1 MVSRDREALKK
12 MPIENVFLI
21 YQQAGTAG
29 IQNGALETTL
39 RTGDFVLVDSTKTST
54 FDFSAC
60 PSKQIS
66 VPLTRP
72 DVLGIFGAAASAG
85 MVLRREAPATGAV
98 RRALSLL
105 IRSKQAGDAS
115 PTLVQTVL
123 TAVRARMGSEDLGLS
138 AVASIQAASRIV
150 DRNFRDPDFGAP
162 ELAERL
168 GLTPRAVRRVFQ
180 MLGAARLHP
189 ERPAARGTAGAA
201 QAGGSRSAD
210 DHLIGRLR
218 QRLQRPLLFL
228 PHLHTCLW
236 RPPRRVPVPR
246 PA

>member
-39 RTGDFVLVDSTKTST
+39 RAGDFVLVDSTKTST

-105 IRSKQAGDAS
+105 IRSKQAGDAW

-123 TAVRARMGSEDLGLS
+123 TAVRARMGCEGSGPFRRGKHPSRQPDRGPQFPRSGL
-138 AVASIQAASRIV
+138 R
-150 DRNFRDPDFGAP
+150 R
-162 ELAERL
+162 
-168 GLTPRAVRRVFQ
+168 PRAGRTTGPDTARPAARVPDARRH
-180 MLGAARLHP
+180 AARLHP
-189 ERPAARGTAGAA
+189 ERPAARAA
-201 QAGGSRSAD
+201 SSRT
-210 DHLIGRLR
+210 R
-218 QRLQRPLLFL
+218 
-228 PHLHTCLW
+228 T
-236 RPPRRVPVPR
+236 PVPR
-246 PA
+246 SGSSTSPRRSASPATRLKSP